1 MSGTIVTKYVCDL
14 CAKPAEEKGQVALPL
29 GWVKV
34 VIESRFVE
42 RDFTDKHVC
51 KSCVGEIVMMAKK

>member
-1 MSGTIVTKYVCDL
+1 MSVIIVTKYVCDI
-14 CAKPAEEKGQVALPL
+14 CSNTAEEKGASTLPL

-34 VIESRFVE
+34 VIENRYVD